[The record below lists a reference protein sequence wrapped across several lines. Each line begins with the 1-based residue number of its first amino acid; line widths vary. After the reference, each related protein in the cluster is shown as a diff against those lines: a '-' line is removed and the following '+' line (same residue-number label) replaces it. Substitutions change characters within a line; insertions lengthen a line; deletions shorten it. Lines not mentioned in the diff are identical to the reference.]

1 MAVWSSDAKNTVCLL
16 HFDAPST
23 EINAEGDV
31 SSAILTDSSL
41 YGTECLS
48 MTQENYSAVDY
59 LPRRTSDSTTNKKF
73 GSNSFQFW
81 GGQYSYVRLSGS
93 HLALGRE
100 DFTIECWIKPTSLDS
115 TENYYI
121 TTQHTLSDWGI
132 SPSGVDNT
140 ANLMLRIYPGNSG
153 ARGWGWMYHGGGE
166 GTYTSWQTLMVA
178 SSSPSMNNWYHIAL
192 CREQSRFHFYV
203 NGVEEGSGVTRDMQI
218 NSSQW
223 KLGSYG
229 SNGFNGYMDEFRI
242 LRGEA
247 AFTGNFTPPTA
258 PYELF

>member
-23 EINAEGDV
+23 TISAEVDV

-41 YGTECLS
+41 YGTECLA

-59 LPRRTSDSTTNKKF
+59 LPRRTADSTTNKKF

-81 GGQYSYVRLSGS
+81 NGQYSYVRLSGT

-100 DFTIECWIKPTSLDS
+100 DFTIECWVKPTGTLGA
-115 TENYYI
+115 ENYYI
-121 TTQHTLSDWGI
+121 STAHGLADWGI
-132 SPSGVDNT
+132 SPSGVDT
-140 ANLMLRIYPGNSG
+140 TGSMMLRIYPNDSG
-153 ARGWGWMYHGGGE
+153 AAGWGWMYSAGGE
-166 GTYTSWQTLMVA
+166 GTYTSWTNIMTA
-178 SSSPSMNNWYHIAL
+178 SSSPSVDEWYHLAL

-203 NGVEEGSGVTRDMQI
+203 NGVEEGNGVTRDIQI
-218 NSSQW
+218 NSSEW

-247 AFTGNFTPPTA
+247 AFSGNFTPPTA